1 MRDGD
6 ILDRILLSTRKELDR
21 RAALEPVEDLRQR
34 ALEMPTPRS
43 LVEALSDDGS
53 DGESSSMRIIAEIK
67 KASPSKGLIRADFD
81 PISIARS
88 YKKGGAAA
96 LSILTDEPYFQ
107 GKLAYLQQVRAV
119 VDLPLL
125 RKDFIIDPYQV
136 WEARAAGADA
146 VLLIVAALEDTMLES
161 LFNLARGIDMDV
173 LVEVHDEREMERA
186 ARLNPPLVGVN
197 NRNLKTFE
205 VSLETTRDLLPKR
218 PEGTLFVSESGFST
232 REELEKLRGW
242 GVNAF
247 LIGETLMR
255 AEEPGDALRLLV
267 G

>member
-1 MRDGD
+1 MSGGD
-6 ILDRILLSTRKELDR
+6 ILDKILVSTRKEVER
-21 RAALEPVEDLRQR
+21 RSALEPLEALRQR

-43 LVEALSDDGS
+43 LVDALTDEDSGS
-53 DGESSSMRIIAEIK
+53 ENSPMRIIAEVK

-81 PISIARS
+81 PIAIARS

-96 LSILTDEPYFQ
+96 LSILTAEPFFQ

-125 RKDFIIDPYQV
+125 RKDFVVDPYQV

-146 VLLIVAALEDTMLES
+146 VLLIVAALEDSMLES

-186 ARLNPPLVGVN
+186 ARLDPPLVGVN

-205 VSLETTRDLLPKR
+205 VTLETTRDLLPKR
-218 PEGTLFVSESGFST
+218 PDGSIFVSESGFST
-232 REELEKLRGW
+232 REELETLRGW
-242 GVNAF
+242 GVHAF
-247 LIGETLMR
+247 LIGESLMR
-255 AEEPGDALRLLV
+255 AEEPGDALRELV